1 MCPFFGWQYSF
12 SIKFCPNLKPLN
24 CHPAEFL
31 PLFNHYILKG
41 LEHGVYKRIY
51 QRIHADL
58 YTNEQFDMAE
68 PLPLGYDNVVF
79 AFMCLAMGVW
89 EAIQ

>member
-1 MCPFFGWQYSF
+1 M
-12 SIKFCPNLKPLN
+12 
-24 CHPAEFL
+24 
-31 PLFNHYILKG
+31 FNHYILKG

-79 AFMCLAMGVW
+79 AFMCLALGIW